1 VMRREGGREDAK
13 LPWQKAWKRRRSL
26 IARRSS
32 SLDSGNPPEKAGDLF
47 YACVK
52 KRGREEKR
60 EERSGVRGISAAFV
74 ARVDPFV
81 RAGRDARCARPS
93 ASGAR
98 DFN

>member
-52 KRGREEKR
+52 KRGEGGETRGEEWR
-60 EERSGVRGISAAFV
+60 PRYIGRVCRACRSVRSGGKGREMREAE
-74 ARVDPFV
+74 RVG
-81 RAGRDARCARPS
+81 RA
-93 ASGAR
+93 
-98 DFN
+98 